1 MAVSIKNLE
10 NFASYLVAKN
20 RVISKNIANVGTENY
35 KREDVVFKDLLNK
48 NTNEVINAGDS
59 KHIGIN
65 SSNSGSG
72 SMFEIVKDSDSPSVS
87 GINNVDIDKEMSEL
101 AETTL
106 LYRFTTRKIGD
117 YFKGIQ
123 TVIKGGT

>member
-1 MAVSIKNLE
+1 MALSIKNLE
-10 NFASYLVAKN
+10 NYASFLVAKN
-20 RVISKNIANVGTENY
+20 RVISKNIANIGTENY

-48 NTNEVINAGDS
+48 NSNEVINSKDS

-65 SSNSGSG
+65 GSNSVNGSL
-72 SMFEIVKDSDSPSVS
+72 FEVVQDSDSPSVS
-87 GINNVDIDKEMSEL
+87 GINNVDIDKEMSDL

-117 YFKGIQ
+117 YFKSIQ
-123 TVIKGGT
+123 TVIRGGS

>member
-1 MAVSIKNLE
+1 MALSIKNLE
-10 NFASYLVAKN
+10 NYASFLVAKN

-48 NTNEVINAGDS
+48 TSNEVVNGKDS
-59 KHIGIN
+59 KRIGI
-65 SSNSGSG
+65 SGSNSANGSL
-72 SMFEIVKDSDSPSVS
+72 FEIVQDSDETSVS
-87 GINNVDIDKEMSEL
+87 GINNVDIDKEMSDL

-106 LYRFTTRKIGD
+106 MYRFTTRKIGD
-117 YFKGIQ
+117 YFKSIQ